1 MTSYPTFQR
10 QCGIALN
17 ERRKRSSSGNAA
29 HASCAGRFSGSSCSR
44 LRRLRYLLLKEE
56 RYPVTIAVGKHLFP
70 SRTQQLSPPAPM
82 VLPWQRG
89 GRVGRCRVFLFFV
102 CTRRRRALA
111 HPPSRGSEMAS
122 TNHRAVSL
130 HTPVRCDGFPARGNA
145 AAAASIHI
153 PGLCVR
159 CPLLGNV
166 VACAGATL
174 ADVV

>member
-1 MTSYPTFQR
+1 MRERF
-10 QCGIALN
+10 CG
-17 ERRKRSSSGNAA
+17 
-29 HASCAGRFSGSSCSR
+29 SCCSR
-44 LRRLRYLLLKEE
+44 LRRLRYLLLQEE

-122 TNHRAVSL
+122 TSYRALSLQTPVRCSGFTALGNAAPSL
-130 HTPVRCDGFPARGNA
+130 HTPVRCSGFAAFGNA
-145 AAAASIHI
+145 AAAPSIHT
-153 PGLCVR
+153 PDLRAGF
-159 CPLLGNV
+159 PALGKV
-166 VACAGATL
+166 AACAGARL
-174 ADVV
+174 AAEVV

>member
-1 MTSYPTFQR
+1 MR
-10 QCGIALN
+10 
-17 ERRKRSSSGNAA
+17 E
-29 HASCAGRFSGSSCSR
+29 RFSGSRCSR
-44 LRRLRYLLLKEE
+44 LRRLRYLLLQEE

-122 TNHRAVSL
+122 ANQRAVSL
-130 HTPVRCDGFPARGNA
+130 HTPVRCGVFT
-145 AAAASIHI
+145 
-153 PGLCVR
+153 V
-159 CPLLGNV
+159 LGNV
-166 VACAGATL
+166 APAPSLHIPALYGEFPAADNEAAALSLHTPVRCDEFPAFGNVGACAGARL
-174 ADVV
+174 AAEVV